1 MTAATADAQTEFYRA
16 NFNDVNDNACEWQI
30 LTWCS
35 TLFMYLV
42 ADVGGRLDFE
52 EFEVD
57 ELGIQA
63 DFGGM
68 DEMLSMLGDTCIELT
83 NTPCPSNR
91 AKDVEKAM
99 DLVYQMPLFRQL
111 VGLIQGALK
120 TALTATPE
128 QYSILRTEYQSK
140 GILPE
145 EYATG
150 LLSF

>member
-1 MTAATADAQTEFYRA
+1 MQDLRRFWICAEAT
-16 NFNDVNDNACEWQI
+16 
-30 LTWCS
+30 LTNPR
-35 TLFMYLV
+35 
-42 ADVGGRLDFE
+42 GRLGVQLDFE

-57 ELGIQA
+57 ELDIQA

-68 DEMLSMLGDTCIELT
+68 DEMLSMLGDICIKLT

-99 DLVYQMPLFRQL
+99 ELVYQTPVFRQL

-120 TALTATPE
+120 TALTATPVH
-128 QYSILRTEYQSK
+128 YSILRTEYQSK

-145 EYATG
+145 EYSTG

>member
-1 MTAATADAQTEFYRA
+1 MQ
-16 NFNDVNDNACEWQI
+16 
-30 LTWCS
+30 
-35 TLFMYLV
+35 
-42 ADVGGRLDFE
+42 LDFE

-57 ELGIQA
+57 ELDIQA

-68 DEMLSMLGDTCIELT
+68 DEMLSMLGDICIKLT

-99 DLVYQMPLFRQL
+99 ELVYQTPVFRQL

-120 TALTATPE
+120 TALTATPVH
-128 QYSILRTEYQSK
+128 YSILRTEYQSK

-145 EYATG
+145 EYSTG